1 MIYGIFF
8 YGYGTYLHFGYEID
22 AIDAH
27 NKYILSSYQHY
38 LHHPHHYKPYHD
50 QHNHQLEPWE
60 QCYYCCYRG

>member
-1 MIYGIFF
+1 MLIGACNLIACPIHGVQVFF

-38 LHHPHHYKPYHD
+38 LHHAVSIK
-50 QHNHQLEPWE
+50 NKT
-60 QCYYCCYRG
+60 